1 MDIESCFWV
10 ITVIVMLMVMPNLE
24 KLVLDKGQ
32 ITLPSDLES
41 VIGTELL
48 NDIQNEGKDTYSF
61 VYVFHQ
67 DKGLTA
73 ADYSAIEGVLHHLN
87 TKSFISQM
95 RSSIQIVS
103 RRQIN

>member
-67 DKGLTA
+67 EKGLTA

-87 TKSFISQM
+87 TKSF
-95 RSSIQIVS
+95 R
-103 RRQIN
+103 

>member
-48 NDIQNEGKDTYSF
+48 NDIQNEGRIPIRLSMY
-61 VYVFHQ
+61 
-67 DKGLTA
+67 
-73 ADYSAIEGVLHHLN
+73 
-87 TKSFISQM
+87 FIKK
-95 RSSIQIVS
+95 RV
-103 RRQIN
+103 